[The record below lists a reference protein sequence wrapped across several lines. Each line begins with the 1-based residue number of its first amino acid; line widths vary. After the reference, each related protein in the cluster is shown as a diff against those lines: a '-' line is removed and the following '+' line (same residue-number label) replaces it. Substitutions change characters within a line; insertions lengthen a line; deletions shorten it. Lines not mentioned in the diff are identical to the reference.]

1 MATIVLGTAFGD
13 EGKGKL
19 VDILS
24 RDVNLCARAQ
34 VGPISS
40 LDISRMAKIALLAG
54 FERLADLSVYGGWSQ
69 WYLYITISMSSG
81 I

>member
-24 RDVNLCARAQ
+24 RDVQLCARAQ
-34 VGPISS
+34 VGSS
-40 LDISRMAKIALLAG
+40 YAP
-54 FERLADLSVYGGWSQ
+54 YGCPPWQ
-69 WYLYITISMSSG
+69 TM
-81 I
+81 

>member
-24 RDVNLCARAQ
+24 RDVQLCARAQ
-34 VGPISS
+34 VGFFSP
-40 LDISRMAKIALLAG
+40 LFPDR
-54 FERLADLSVYGGWSQ
+54 
-69 WYLYITISMSSG
+69 
-81 I
+81 

>member
-24 RDVNLCARAQ
+24 RDVKLCARAQ
-34 VGPISS
+34 VGPSPPW
-40 LDISRMAKIALLAG
+40 DIYLGWLNSPL
-54 FERLADLSVYGGWSQ
+54 GGG
-69 WYLYITISMSSG
+69 L
-81 I
+81 

>member
-24 RDVNLCARAQ
+24 RDVQLCARAQ
-34 VGPISS
+34 VS
-40 LDISRMAKIALLAG
+40 LVSYLEWLNRSL
-54 FERLADLSVYGGWSQ
+54 ERLLNETTG
-69 WYLYITISMSSG
+69 
-81 I
+81 

>member
-24 RDVNLCARAQ
+24 RDVQLCARAQ
-34 VGPISS
+34 VSPSYVFSISKS
-40 LDISRMAKIALLAG
+40 LSKFRVKLAN
-54 FERLADLSVYGGWSQ
+54 LAPKGGHNGNT
-69 WYLYITISMSSG
+69 LRKPHVV
-81 I
+81 